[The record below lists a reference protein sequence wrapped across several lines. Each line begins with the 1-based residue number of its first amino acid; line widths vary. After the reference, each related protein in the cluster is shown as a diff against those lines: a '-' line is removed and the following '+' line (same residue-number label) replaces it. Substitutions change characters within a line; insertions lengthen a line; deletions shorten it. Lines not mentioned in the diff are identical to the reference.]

1 MNYLIK
7 THKPGMTYKGIHF
20 FVLSRG
26 RNTGKVLDAPCPNCW
41 VIHCSDFHEML
52 RIKTIVSAMHVTK
65 RLHRHLIG
73 SVIEYIRLTDFR
85 KIRHAYLVLLQD
97 RTDFEDLIRQ
107 IDKLSLLVEQY
118 RQMQEKLSLLISIT
132 NLKLLKG
139 V

>member
-7 THKPGMTYKGIHF
+7 THKPGMTYKGTHF

-41 VIHCSDFHEML
+41 VIHCSDVTEKL
-52 RIKTIVSAMHVTK
+52 RIMTIINAMHVTK
-65 RLHRHLIG
+65 RLHRNLIG
-73 SVIEYIRLTDFR
+73 SVIEYIRLSDFR
-85 KIRHAYLVLLQD
+85 KILHAYLVVLQD
-97 RTDFEDLIRQ
+97 RKDFDQHILQ
-107 IDKLSLLVEQY
+107 IDKLGILIEQY
-118 RQMQEKLSLLISIT
+118 RQMQEKLILMISIT